1 MILKPLDENLRAFF
15 LNVMSE
21 KENVYKSY
29 DKIAEWFASNRP
41 GQLIEKPYIDRLQL
55 LLPNQATILDLGCGN
70 GKPIMGYLLQS
81 GFQVVGVDASEKM
94 LDLAKQNFPAET
106 FLLQDMR
113 ELQIGNKFDAI
124 IAWHSFFHLPA
135 IDQPKMFEIFANYL
149 VPGGML
155 LFTSGSERGEA
166 WGLNGGEN
174 LFHASLDSDEYRLL
188 LQHHQFEI
196 INHTVNDAACGN
208 ATVWLAQ
215 FNPH

>member
-1 MILKPLDENLRAFF
+1 
-15 LNVMSE
+15 MSE

-29 DKIAEWFASNRP
+29 NKIAGWFAENRP
-41 GQLIEKPYIDRLQL
+41 VQLIEKPYLDRLQSL
-55 LLPNQATILDLGCGN
+55 IPKPSTILDLGCGN
-70 GKPIMGYLLQS
+70 GKPIMEYLLQS
-81 GFQVVGVDASEKM
+81 GFKVVGVDASEKM
-94 LDLAKQNFPAET
+94 LHLAKQNFPAET

-113 ELQIGNKFDAI
+113 DLELDNKFNAI

-155 LFTSGSERGEA
+155 LFTSGSERGEV

-174 LFHASLDSDEYRLL
+174 LFHASLDSDDYRLL
-188 LQHHQFEI
+188 LQKHQFEI
-196 INHTVNDAACGN
+196 INHTVNDPACGY

-215 FNPH
+215 FNPQ